1 MSLYNF
7 LNPADED
14 LVIDEEPTLEEIIAQ
29 HTGEYIE
36 DEEAILEDVEPP
48 LKTIPLETEAIRA
61 VRTLL
66 LYQEHQ
72 EQARVEDIRFLER
85 FKRVL
90 SILELS

>member
-7 LNPADED
+7 LNPVNKD
-14 LVIDEEPTLEEIIAQ
+14 LVDEEPTLKEIIEQ

-48 LKTIPLETEAIRA
+48 PKTIPSEIEAIRA

-72 EQARVEDIRFLER
+72 EQARVEDIRFHER
-85 FKRVL
+85 FERVL
-90 SILELS
+90 SMLESS